1 MPQKKKQH
9 YVPQFLL
16 KNFADNAGKF
26 YVFQLQKN
34 IILDAPIPYKQQ
46 CQTDYMYGKDVQ
58 WENTLGVL
66 ETAAS
71 VAIAK
76 IIKNECLSNS
86 DKSVIKQFILF
97 QYLRTEQ
104 TVENSKSIIEN
115 GLKQIIPTIADFY
128 KLDNSKEFARD
139 FAKKYVHTHFPRKE
153 LATSHLNMAQR
164 DYSSLEDLRLVILKS
179 NESFLCSDNP
189 VILDNFFQPQF
200 GRGYNCAGVILILPI
215 SSKYAIL
222 LYDYKV
228 YDILSEDLYITLNP
242 SDTWSINRTLFFY
255 ARETLFCCEK
265 ESLLK
270 IKKYFDTIYI
280 DNPLRKILSLL
291 GIRDPIIANLK
302 MAQLKESNIPA
313 ITATVPKIY
322 ANYEPLTLSIL
333 GVNSQFLPFI
343 NYMNGNF
350 ARYNKPEELEWKYL
364 NDNPAYWEV
373 VKKYLS

>member
-16 KNFADNAGKF
+16 KNFTDAAGKF

-34 IILDAPIPYKQQ
+34 IILDTPIPYKQQ
-46 CQTDYMYGKDVQ
+46 CQTDYIYGKNAQ
-58 WENTLGVL
+58 WEDTLGIL

-76 IIKNECLSNS
+76 IIKNECLSDL

-104 TVENSKSIIEN
+104 TVDDSKSIIEN

-128 KLDNSKEFARD
+128 KLDNSKEFART

-153 LATSHLNMAQR
+153 LATSHLNMAQQ
-164 DYSSLEDLRLVILKS
+164 DQSSLEDLRMVVLKS
-179 NESFLCSDNP
+179 NGSFLCSDNP
-189 VILDNFFQPQF
+189 VILDNFLQPEF
-200 GRGYNCAGVILILPI
+200 GKGYKCVGVILILPI
-215 SSKYAIL
+215 SSEYAIL
-222 LYDYKV
+222 LYDHKV
-228 YDILSEDLYITLNP
+228 YDISSEDFYIALNP
-242 SDTWSINRTLFFY
+242 SDTWSINKTLFFY
-255 ARETLFCCEK
+255 ARETLFCREK

-270 IKKYFDTIYI
+270 IKKNFDTIYI
-280 DNPLRKILSLL
+280 DNPLRKILSLF
-291 GIRDPIIANLK
+291 GITDPIIANLK
-302 MAQLKESNIPA
+302 IGQLKELNIPV
-313 ITATVPKIY
+313 ITATVPKLY

-333 GVNSQFLPFI
+333 VVNSQFLPFI
-343 NYMNGNF
+343 NYINGNF
-350 ARYNKPEELEWKYL
+350 TRYNKPEELEWKYL
-364 NDNPAYWEV
+364 SDNPAYWEI